1 MTARNARD
9 SARRRTPV
17 LLFLLLVL
25 LPAAALGLCDSRGA
39 EIAVQ
44 APQRVVCLYGSYA
57 EAWTLAGGTLCG
69 VTDDAVSERGM
80 TCDAQIIGTT
90 KSPNLELILALDPDL
105 VILSGDIA
113 AQVSAAQTLEAAGVP
128 CAAFRVDTVQ
138 EYAQMMDVFTQLT
151 GRRDLYDAQIP
162 PMLAQIDA
170 IITGAKAHEAPTVL
184 LLRAYSTGVKAKG
197 ADNLAGVMLED
208 LSCDNLAER
217 VPSMLE
223 ELTLESIVAADPD
236 CIFISIMGSDE
247 DAALA
252 ALDASWG
259 QSPAWQA
266 LRAVSAGRVYVLPKD
281 LFHYK
286 PNARWGESYAY
297 LSNLL
302 FGE

>member
-1 MTARNARD
+1 MRK
-9 SARRRTPV
+9 
-17 LLFLLLVL
+17 LLSLLLLLLL
-25 LPAAALGLCDSRGA
+25 LPAAALGLSDSRGVA
-39 EIAVQ
+39 LDVQ
-44 APQRVVCLYGSYA
+44 IPQRVVCLYGSYA
-57 EAWTLAGGTLCG
+57 EAWLLAGGTLCG
-69 VTDDAVSERGM
+69 VTDDAVTERGL
-80 TCDAQIIGTT
+80 DLPDDVSIIGTT
-90 KSPNLELILALDPDL
+90 KSPNLEMILSLDPDL
-105 VILSGDIA
+105 VILSEDIA
-113 AQVSAAQTLEAAGVP
+113 AQVAAAQTLEEAGVP

-138 EYAQMMDVFTQLT
+138 QYAQMMDAFTQLT
-151 GRRDLYDAQIP
+151 GRRDLYDAQLP
-162 PMLAQIDA
+162 PMLEEIDA
-170 IITGAKAHEAPTVL
+170 IVADARAQEAPSVL

-197 ADNLAGVMLED
+197 ADNLAGVMLRD
-208 LSCDNLAER
+208 LGCDNLAER

-236 CIFISIMGSDE
+236 CIFISVMGSDE

-266 LRAVSAGRVYVLPKD
+266 LSAVTAGRVHVLPKD

-297 LSNLL
+297 LYRLL

>member
-1 MTARNARD
+1 MQK
-9 SARRRTPV
+9 
-17 LLFLLLVL
+17 LLCLLLLLCL
-25 LPAAALGLCDSRGA
+25 LPAAALGLADSRGVTLD
-39 EIAVQ
+39 VQ
-44 APQRVVCLYGSYA
+44 SPQRVVCLYGSYA
-57 EAWTLAGGTLCG
+57 EAWLLSGGTLVG
-69 VTDDAVSERGM
+69 ITDDAISERGM

-90 KSPNLELILALDPDL
+90 KSPNLELILSLDPDL
-105 VILSGDIA
+105 VILSADIA
-113 AQVSAAQTLEAAGVP
+113 AQVAAAETLSAAGIP

-138 EYAQMMDVFTQLT
+138 EYAQMMDAFTQLT

-162 PMLAQIDA
+162 PMLAEIDA
-170 IITGAKAHEAPTVL
+170 IIAKARAQDAPSVL

-197 ADNLAGVMLED
+197 ANNLAGVMLRD
-208 LSCDNLAER
+208 LGCDNLAER

-259 QSPAWQA
+259 QSPAWQS

-286 PNARWGESYAY
+286 PNTRWGESYAY

>member
-1 MTARNARD
+1 MRK
-9 SARRRTPV
+9 
-17 LLFLLLVL
+17 LLSPLLSLLLLLCL
-25 LPAAALGLCDSRGA
+25 LPVSAGLCESLGA
-39 EIAVQ
+39 APDAQ
-44 APQRVVCLYGSYA
+44 GPQRVVCLYGSFA
-57 EAWTLAGGTLCG
+57 EAWLLAGGTLCG
-69 VTDDAVSERGM
+69 VTDDAVTERSLTLPG
-80 TCDAQIIGTT
+80 DVQVIGTT
-90 KSPNLELILALDPDL
+90 KSPNLELILSLDPDL
-105 VILSGDIA
+105 VILSADIA
-113 AQVSAAQTLEAAGVP
+113 AQVAAAQTLEEAGVP

-138 EYAQMMDVFTQLT
+138 EYAQMMDAFTQMT

-162 PMLAQIDA
+162 PMLEEIDA
-170 IITGAKAHEAPTVL
+170 IIADAKAHEAPSVL

-197 ADNLAGVMLED
+197 ADNLAGVMLHD
-208 LSCDNLAER
+208 LGCNNLAER

-266 LRAVSAGRVYVLPKD
+266 LSAVTAGRVYVLPKD

-297 LSNLL
+297 LYRLL

>member
-1 MTARNARD
+1 MQK
-9 SARRRTPV
+9 
-17 LLFLLLVL
+17 LLCLLLLLCL
-25 LPAAALGLCDSRGA
+25 LPAAALGLADSLGVTLD
-39 EIAVQ
+39 VQ
-44 APQRVVCLYGSYA
+44 SPQRVVCLYGSYA
-57 EAWTLAGGTLCG
+57 EAWTLAGGTLVG
-69 VTDDAVSERGM
+69 VTDDAISERGM

-90 KSPNLELILALDPDL
+90 KSPNLELILSLDPDL
-105 VILSGDIA
+105 VILSADIA
-113 AQVSAAQTLEAAGVP
+113 AQVAAVETLSAAGIP

-138 EYAQMMDVFTQLT
+138 EYAQMMDAFTQLT

-162 PMLAQIDA
+162 PMLAEIDA
-170 IITGAKAHEAPTVL
+170 IIAKAGAQDAPSVL

-197 ADNLAGVMLED
+197 ADNLAGVMLRD
-208 LSCDNLAER
+208 LGCDNLAER

-259 QSPAWQA
+259 QNPAWQA
-266 LRAVSAGRVYVLPKD
+266 LRAVSEGRVHVLPKA

-297 LSNLL
+297 LYDLL

>member
-1 MTARNARD
+1 MQK
-9 SARRRTPV
+9 
-17 LLFLLLVL
+17 LLCLLLLLCL
-25 LPAAALGLCDSRGA
+25 LPAAALGLADSRGVTLD
-39 EIAVQ
+39 VQ
-44 APQRVVCLYGSYA
+44 SPQRVVCLYGSYA
-57 EAWTLAGGTLCG
+57 EAWLLSGGTLVG
-69 VTDDAVSERGM
+69 VTDDAISERGM

-90 KSPNLELILALDPDL
+90 KSPNLELILSLDPDL
-105 VILSGDIA
+105 VILSADIA
-113 AQVSAAQTLEAAGVP
+113 AQVAAAETLSAAGIP

-138 EYAQMMDVFTQLT
+138 DYAQMMDAFTQLT

-162 PMLAQIDA
+162 PMLAEIDA
-170 IITGAKAHEAPTVL
+170 IIEKAGAQDAPAVL

-197 ADNLAGVMLED
+197 ADNLAGVMLRD
-208 LSCDNLAER
+208 LGCDNLAER

-223 ELTLESIVAADPD
+223 ELTLESIVAADPG

-259 QSPAWQA
+259 QNPAWQT
-266 LRAVSAGRVYVLPKD
+266 LRAVSEGRVHVLPKA

-297 LSNLL
+297 LYDLL